1 MNNFLAGPVSWLL
14 APVALFKGLGVR
26 RTVPRLPPPRGR
38 PRGQIGVGEAEIRLL
53 IIGDS
58 SAAGVGADKVEDTLG
73 SQLAAI
79 LNQAS
84 GKTVAWRNAGANSA
98 IAAQVRDHVV
108 PHIEERNFTHV
119 IIAVGTNDAK
129 NFKTRSAFKKG
140 FGGLLYAI
148 HARWPD
154 AEVFWSP
161 VIAMPDVPALPASL
175 GFILGLRAQIIN
187 AIGVQLCRE
196 RNATAIPPLPVEG
209 PEGFAIDGFHANALG
224 YKHWAQHIARFIR
237 DESPAPSSLQRSE

>member
-14 APVALFKGLGVR
+14 LPVALFKGLGVR

-38 PRGQIGVGEAEIRLL
+38 PKGQIGEGEAGTRLL

-58 SAAGVGADKVEDTLG
+58 SAAGVGADQIGDTLG
-73 SQLAAI
+73 PQLAA
-79 LNQAS
+79 LLHEAT
-84 GKTVAWRNAGANSA
+84 GRPVAWRNAGANSA
-98 IAAQVRDHVV
+98 TAAQVRDYVV
-108 PHIEERNFTHV
+108 PHIEERDFTHV

-129 NFKTRSAFKKG
+129 NFKSRSAFKKG

-161 VIAMPDVPALPASL
+161 VIAMADVPALPSSL

-187 AIGVQLCRE
+187 AMGVQLCRE
-196 RNATAIPPLPVEG
+196 RNATAITPLPVEG
-209 PEGFAIDGFHANALG
+209 PGGFAVDGFHANALG
-224 YKHWAQHIARFIR
+224 YKHWAQHIARFIQ
-237 DESPAPSSLQRSE
+237 DESPAPSSSQRSE